1 MEWIVM
7 VVIWG
12 GLMLYFI
19 IPFHE
24 NADQHQHKIT
34 IKQALISSFKRV
46 TGQKKMI
53 LAVSFLLLTYL
64 AIWYSAKDLAWYN
77 QAYGVTAAADPA
89 GKVPI
94 YLAGVTIYA
103 LMLYLTVVGRQA
115 LCFIRQKLI

>member
-7 VVIWG
+7 AVIWG
-12 GLMLYFI
+12 GLLLYFI

-24 NADQHQHKIT
+24 NADKHQHKKT
-34 IKQALISSFKRV
+34 IKQAVISSFKRV

-77 QAYGVTAAADPA
+77 QAHGVTAAADPA

-103 LMLYLTVVGRQA
+103 LLLYLTVVGRQA
-115 LCFIRQKLI
+115 LLYMESED